1 MTAGWEGM
9 KIGADAYIVKPFE
22 PIEFIYTIKQLLRR

>member
-1 MTAGWEGM
+1 M

-22 PIEFIYTIKQLLRR
+22 PIEFIYTIKQLLRW